1 MALPLSTS
9 HLISH
14 STPCY
19 YYDMSLLDATL
30 NEVQRHGLNRGYH
43 VHFALKANHEPKIL
57 QRILRAGLGADCV
70 SGGEVQQAIDCH
82 FDPKHIAFAGV
93 GKSDQ
98 EISLAL
104 ENNIFCFNVESLQE
118 LYVIN
123 EIAQNKQ
130 IKAPVALR
138 LNPNIPVDTHK
149 YITTGLNE
157 NKFGISDD
165 ELLLVLK
172 ALPDLLHIE
181 FLGIHFHIRS
191 QITHLE
197 PFIEL
202 AQKANTYV
210 EQIEAA
216 GFTVKVLNMGG
227 GYGVNYAEPDQESI
241 PNFEAFFNVFDTH
254 LNRRSDQEVHFE
266 LGRSIIAQAGNLL
279 SRVLYIKERSTKTFA
294 IIDAGMTELI
304 RPALYQATHQVDLIS
319 NDEVTSATIQHY
331 DVVGPICESSDSFVQ
346 NYPLPVLKRGDL
358 IAIRSA
364 GAYGQVMKSQYN
376 LRPDF
381 PVLYS
386 DELGNET

>member
-130 IKAPVALR
+130 TKAPV
-138 LNPNIPVDTHK
+138 
-149 YITTGLNE
+149 G
-157 NKFGISDD
+157 
-165 ELLLVLK
+165 
-172 ALPDLLHIE
+172 
-181 FLGIHFHIRS
+181 
-191 QITHLE
+191 
-197 PFIEL
+197 PF
-202 AQKANTYV
+202 
-210 EQIEAA
+210 
-216 GFTVKVLNMGG
+216 
-227 GYGVNYAEPDQESI
+227 D
-241 PNFEAFFNVFDTH
+241 
-254 LNRRSDQEVHFE
+254 
-266 LGRSIIAQAGNLL
+266 
-279 SRVLYIKERSTKTFA
+279 
-294 IIDAGMTELI
+294 
-304 RPALYQATHQVDLIS
+304 
-319 NDEVTSATIQHY
+319 
-331 DVVGPICESSDSFVQ
+331 
-346 NYPLPVLKRGDL
+346 
-358 IAIRSA
+358 
-364 GAYGQVMKSQYN
+364 
-376 LRPDF
+376 
-381 PVLYS
+381 
-386 DELGNET
+386 